1 MHEVALAQG
10 IVDIVTDRSGRDGF
24 ERATVVHVELGAL
37 SNVVPDA
44 LLFGFQSASVGTAAE
59 GARLEFTHR
68 PGTGW
73 CLDCSAEVKVPSRVA
88 SCPMCGGVKWVV
100 TSGEQMRVTELEVD

>member
-10 IVDIVTDRSGRDGF
+10 IVDIVTDRAQRDGF
-24 ERATVVHVELGAL
+24 ERAKVVHVELGDL

-44 LLFGFQSASVGTAAE
+44 LVFGFQSASLGTPAE
-59 GARLEFTHR
+59 GARLEFSHR

-73 CLDCSAEVKVPSRVA
+73 CVDCAAEVKVQSRIA
-88 SCPMCGGVKWVV
+88 LCPQCGGVKWVV
-100 TSGEQMRVTELEVD
+100 TGGEQMRVTELEVD